1 MQTLS
6 GLVGEDLGD
15 IAPPDPEVA
24 GLVRGLVERFGTDDE
39 DKEMLLSM
47 LGVGDADR

>member
-15 IAPPDPEVA
+15 IAPPDPKKA
-24 GLVRGLVERFGTDDE
+24 GLVRELIERHARDAE
-39 DKEMLLSM
+39 DREMLMSM
-47 LGVGDADR
+47 LGVGEC